1 VVKASPIFEVYQRAL
16 KGGVV
21 ENRKRKEQRKNKEE
35 LEEAWKREREIKK
48 SLFLSRSIYSST
60 YGSDPIDP

>member
-35 LEEAWKREREIKK
+35 LEEAWKRERDQKISF
-48 SLFLSRSIYSST
+48 SLALYLLFYLWLRP
-60 YGSDPIDP
+60 D